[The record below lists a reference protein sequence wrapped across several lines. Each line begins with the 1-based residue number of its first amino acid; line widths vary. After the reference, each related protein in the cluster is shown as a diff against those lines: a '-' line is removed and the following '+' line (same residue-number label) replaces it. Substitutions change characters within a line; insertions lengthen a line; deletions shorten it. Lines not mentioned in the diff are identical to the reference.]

1 MSALVE
7 QTDGFEL
14 IRAEQMGFVD
24 HQDDP
29 AAAFVLFCGQEA
41 LGLGN

>member
-29 AAAFVLFCGQEA
+29 AAAFVFFGSEQA